1 MTTLK
6 RIAIYLVIFVVL
18 LSIAATLTT
27 FWQSL
32 DYYVYRTFYLDRS
45 ANIELPKRIFLID
58 LPHNAENK
66 TGYDRA
72 NYRKRLSNLL
82 DTISARKVRPGA
94 VLLDI
99 YFENEPQELETLK
112 EALKRLRERTKV
124 YGVYDMREY
133 EEITFEKN
141 EESQAREIYENYLE
155 GYRLHTVF
163 EEKMGVLFYESELQ
177 FPREGGG
184 SELIE
189 ALPSKVA
196 RDVTLEDAPPSE
208 PRGFVLPLGN
218 EVSMERQ
225 TVQFRHAGDST
236 TGGTFSSPLNMDDKI
251 LIVGSLAADRI
262 AKIDKTGIHL
272 VAWALLDQLK
282 GNALAKQPLTR
293 PFVYLGLILFFAIF
307 TALLFALFF
316 KYMKKLQTKPLIIS
330 IISVVISLALLLV
343 VGAAIL
349 SLGLVIPIGLPLIA
363 ILLSAILS
371 WRFAHKFL
379 VTGVA
384 EGSQKY
390 DVFISYSRGNSD
402 WVIKNIYEPLCDF
415 RKPNGDKL
423 NLFFDKNSI
432 GIGEAFTAKYMW
444 AIVDSRFFLPIFSEE
459 YYGKNHCRNEVDL
472 AYKRSVEKLLTI
484 LPVAFSYGAVPQIY
498 THINFMDI
506 TVNPNFILDIQKVL
520 VEHDEQKGDHAS
532 G

>member
-6 RIAIYLVIFVVL
+6 RLAVYLLIFVVI
-18 LSIAATLTT
+18 LSAVATLTN

-45 ANIELPKRIFLID
+45 EQIEFPKRIFLID
-58 LPHNAENK
+58 IPHHAENK
-66 TGYDRA
+66 TSYDRA

-82 DTISARKVRPGA
+82 DTIAASKDNPRA

-112 EALKRLRERTKV
+112 NSLKRIREKTKV

-133 EEITFEKN
+133 EQITFEKN
-141 EESQAREIYENYLE
+141 ESSQAVDIYENYLD
-155 GYRLHTVF
+155 GFRLHSMF
-163 EEKMGVLFYESELQ
+163 EERMGVLFYESELS

-184 SELIE
+184 YELIE
-189 ALPSKVA
+189 AVASKVA
-196 RDVTLEDAPPSE
+196 RDVNVNLKDTPPSE

-218 EVSMERQ
+218 EKSIAQQ
-225 TVQFRHAGDST
+225 TVQFLHTGDNTAGGS
-236 TGGTFSSPLNMDDKI
+236 FSSPLTFDDNI
-251 LIVGSLAADRI
+251 IIIGSLAADRI
-262 AKIDKTGIHL
+262 AKINKTGTHL
-272 VAWALLDQLK
+272 VAWALLDQLN
-282 GNALAKQPLTR
+282 GNTLAKQPLTQ
-293 PFVYLGLILFFAIF
+293 PFVYVGLILFFALF

-316 KYMKKLQTKPLIIS
+316 KYFKRLQTKPLLIAFLS
-330 IISVVISLALLLV
+330 FFTSMALLLG

-349 SLGLVIPIGLPLIA
+349 VMGQVIPMGLPLMA

-371 WRFAHKFL
+371 WRFAYKFL

-402 WVIKNIYEPLCDF
+402 WVIKNIYEPLKAF

-423 NLFFDKNSI
+423 NIFFDRDSI

-444 AIVDSRFFLPIFSEE
+444 AIVDSRFFIPVFSEE
-459 YYGKNHCRNEVDL
+459 YYGKNHCRNEMDL
-472 AYKRSVEKLLTI
+472 AYKRSVEKLITV
-484 LPVAFSYGAVPQIY
+484 LPVAFSYDAVPPIY

-506 TVNPNFILDIQKVL
+506 TVNPNFIKDIEKVF
-520 VEHDEQKGDHAS
+520 E
-532 G
+532 